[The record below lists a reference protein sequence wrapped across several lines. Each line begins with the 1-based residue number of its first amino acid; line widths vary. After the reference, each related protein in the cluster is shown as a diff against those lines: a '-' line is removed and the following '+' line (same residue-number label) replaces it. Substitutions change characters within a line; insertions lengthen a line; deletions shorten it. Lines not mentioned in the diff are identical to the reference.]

1 MGITR
6 TRYYIR
12 LDVDDRPGVLAQ
24 VATAFAANDVS
35 IQQVR
40 QQGHPIEPDDEP
52 SPASGDPGA
61 QLVIVT
67 HAAPDSSLS
76 ATVDALA
83 AMDTVRGV
91 TSVMRVEG
99 D

>member
-1 MGITR
+1 MTCLTQPGKRQIKPA
-6 TRYYIR
+6 
-12 LDVDDRPGVLAQ
+12 RPGVLAQ
-24 VATAFAANDVS
+24 VAAAFAEHQVS

-40 QQGHPIEPDDEP
+40 QDTAQA
-52 SPASGDPGA
+52 PASAADGEAGEAGA
-61 QLVIVT
+61 ELVIVT
-67 HAAPDSSLS
+67 HAAPDAALS

-83 AMDTVRGV
+83 GLDIVLGV